1 LSADTYDRYVLGLLD
16 AQDRATVESQLEQG
30 CPVCIKGVQRSM
42 NLWLVFANSLEQV
55 EPSADFRARLVRIAG
70 LSKRVL
76 TVPKRNRR
84 VREPAIL
91 VSSVVVVCIIVG
103 LLLTFSWIAGGQSA
117 RQDVERAKY
126 QFGLLQSQSAA
137 TELQLR
143 TAEELNREMEQKPH
157 ASGHSDPSI
166 KRLQDQLSAAQATI
180 QQYQVN
186 VTRDQQKTD
195 DNSTLVTALAKP
207 GVRLLRFIN
216 AEGTSSTAYAFVI
229 ENTRVVF
236 VASKVPPPAAG
247 HQYQLWLV
255 RKDEPRYV
263 AAGIFTPTD
272 DKAVVVTY
280 DEDKEA
286 INSLAGLLVTEE
298 DITGTYTTP
307 SSTHI
312 LETPGATTPPAP
324 AADQD

>member
-1 LSADTYDRYVLGLLD
+1 MEL
-16 AQDRATVESQLEQG
+16 G
-30 CPVCIKGVQRSM
+30 CPVCIKAVQRSM

-55 EPSADFRARLVRIAG
+55 EPSADFRARLVRIAE

-91 VSSVVVVCIIVG
+91 ISSVVVVCIIVG
-103 LLLTFSWIAGGQSA
+103 LLLTFAWIAGGQSS
-117 RQDVERAKY
+117 RQNVERAKS
-126 QFGLLQSQSAA
+126 QIHLFQSESSAA
-137 TELQLR
+137 DLKVR
-143 TAEELNREMEQKPH
+143 MAEELNRELEQKLH
-157 ASGHSDPSI
+157 SAGRSDPSI

-186 VTRDQQKTD
+186 LTRDQQKTV
-195 DNSTLVTALAKP
+195 DNSTLVTALAQP
-207 GVRLLRFIN
+207 GVRLLRFNN

-229 ENTRVVF
+229 ENTKVIF
-236 VASKVPPPAAG
+236 VASKVPAPTAG

-263 AAGIFTPTD
+263 AAGIFTPAD
-272 DKAVVVTY
+272 DKPIVVTY
-280 DEDKEA
+280 EEDKD
-286 INSLAGLLVTEE
+286 IISSLAGLLVTEE

-307 SSTHI
+307 SATHV
-312 LETPGATTPPAP
+312 LETPGAVPPAP